1 MLLMFDIS
9 LQKFLKPA
17 VHKIGSTLAARGISA
32 NAITIFGV
40 LLIIPAFI
48 AIYYQMFGLGLCFI
62 LLNRIIDGLD
72 GAVAQI
78 NGPTPFGGY
87 LDSIADFL
95 FYAAIPVAFAFA
107 DSDNAVWAALLL
119 GSFMVTGVSFLA
131 FAAIG
136 SDKKAPDEGRGQK
149 SFLYTIGLMEG
160 TETII
165 TFTLMCFFPSYF
177 AGIAIAASLLCA
189 ATIAQRIKMA
199 SDLLR

>member
-1 MLLMFDIS
+1 MFDIA

-17 VHKIGSTLAARGISA
+17 VHKIGAALASAGISA
-32 NAITIFGV
+32 NMITLAGAIIV
-40 LLIIPAFI
+40 IPACI
-48 AIYYQMFGLGLCFI
+48 AIIYGHYGVGLCFI

-107 DSDNAVWAALLL
+107 NPSDAPWAALLL

-136 SDKKAPDEGRGQK
+136 ADKKAADEGRGQK

-165 TFTLMCFFPSYF
+165 TFTLMCFFPTYF
-177 AGIAIAASLLCA
+177 AWIALAASLLCA
-189 ATIAQRIKMA
+189 LTIVQRIKMA
-199 SDLLR
+199 MDFLD